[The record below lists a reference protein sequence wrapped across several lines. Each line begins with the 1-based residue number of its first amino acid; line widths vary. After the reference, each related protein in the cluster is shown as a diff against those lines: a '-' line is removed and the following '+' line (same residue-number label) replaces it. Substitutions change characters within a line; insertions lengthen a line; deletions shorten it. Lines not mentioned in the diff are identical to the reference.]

1 MSTLSTPTA
10 GAAMVN
16 SAALMVDNEAGA
28 ADPRYGGPDDDD
40 DIDPEMEA
48 QDPLRAPLLGGFDK
62 GGDIESVQ
70 EAEVQQVS
78 GYSANCGE
86 DFFCI
91 LTEVKAKAAE
101 LGCRWMVLSLEL
113 LIERPHGLFS
123 FAFSHA
129 YARSWGGGAAVC
141 GKWASRRLF

>member
-1 MSTLSTPTA
+1 MDKTLTFPVHPPRPALRTVLQRGSRSVSTLSTPTA

-16 SAALMVDNEAGA
+16 SAALMVDHEAGA
-28 ADPRYGGPDDDD
+28 ADPRYGGPDDD

-78 GYSANCGE
+78 GYYIQYLCTA
-86 DFFCI
+86 DVFFSFS
-91 LTEVKAKAAE
+91 LGTEVSAAAA
-101 LGCRWMVLSLEL
+101 GFRRCRWMEYGMEYG
-113 LIERPHGLFS
+113 IEWP
-123 FAFSHA
+123 
-129 YARSWGGGAAVC
+129 
-141 GKWASRRLF
+141 